1 MFTDSPI
8 GAFTL
13 NVIFALLPILAWI
26 YFFQKK
32 QPEKRLNVVF
42 AFIGGMISVLPIK
55 LYEKYW
61 DVSIYTLSHLNIFR
75 HLADLV
81 HMPSLPQF
89 LAYTTVSILVAF
101 GLFLFVGVVMFFLE
115 VLSGDNSVKVYAN
128 KTKKIFESP
137 FFFVSVGII
146 VGLVAYFSSFSLHQ
160 KIWFFVI
167 VGMLE
172 EFVKHLFLRFSD
184 EEKIHSIDDAVEYS
198 ILVALGFAF
207 VENVFYFQNIFS
219 GGSLSLEQY
228 GLFMVLRSGISVAAH
243 VIFSAI
249 LGYFYGLAKFS
260 NIIYAEEQKMNQHP
274 IIDVMHK
281 VLHLKGSTLYHEEKM
296 MEGLLIAVIMHAIFN
311 ALLEFGLIHFV
322 VPFTL
327 VSFFIVLN
335 LFHRWDFKVE
345 NLQVVGNVR
354 RTFKSRIENVPQV
367 V

>member
-1 MFTDSPI
+1 MFTESPLS
-8 GAFTL
+8 AFVF

-32 QPEKRLNVVF
+32 QPEKRLNVIF

-61 DVSIYTLSHLNIFR
+61 DVAIYTLSHINIFR
-75 HLADLV
+75 HLVELV
-81 HMPSLPQF
+81 HIPSLPNF
-89 LAYTTVSILVAF
+89 LAYTTVSIIVAF
-101 GLFLFVGVVMFFLE
+101 GLFIFVGIVMFFLE
-115 VLSGDNSVKVYAN
+115 VLSGDNSAKVYAN

-137 FFFVSVGII
+137 FFFISVGVL

-207 VENVFYFQNIFS
+207 VENIFYFQNVFS
-219 GGSLSLEQY
+219 GQGLSLQEY

-243 VIFSAI
+243 VVFSAI
-249 LGYFYGLAKFS
+249 FGYFYGLAKFS
-260 NIIYAEEQKMNQHP
+260 NIIYAEEQKQNQHP
-274 IIDVMHK
+274 VIDALHRI
-281 VLHLKGSTLYHEEKM
+281 LHLKGSTLYHEEKM
-296 MEGLLIAVIMHAIFN
+296 MEGLIYAVVLHAIFN
-311 ALLEFGLIHFV
+311 ALLEFGLVHFV
-322 VPFTL
+322 VPFIL
-327 VSFFIVLN
+327 ISFFLVLN

-345 NLQVVGNVR
+345 NFQVIGKVR
-354 RTFKSRIENVPQV
+354 RTFKSQIENIP
-367 V
+367 